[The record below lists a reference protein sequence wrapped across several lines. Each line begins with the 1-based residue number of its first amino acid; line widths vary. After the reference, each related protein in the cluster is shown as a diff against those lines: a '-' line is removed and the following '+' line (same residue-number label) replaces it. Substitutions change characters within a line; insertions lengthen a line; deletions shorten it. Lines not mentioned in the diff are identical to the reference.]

1 MTWKFL
7 FYGLVFTV
15 LEVAMYGTKG
25 EGDHRSYPDVGN
37 ELQQGLTWQDMH
49 TYERVVQ
56 MPQE

>member
-1 MTWKFL
+1 MEKKLFMTWKFL

-37 ELQQGLTWQDMH
+37 EL
-49 TYERVVQ
+49 
-56 MPQE
+56 